1 MEEVTDIWDFAAF
14 CSLQVEC
21 DGARREPVGESEAL
35 ANQAVRK
42 ATRRRTDDVAV
53 E

>member
-21 DGARREPVGESEAL
+21 DGAEGTVGEDEAL

-42 ATRRRTDDVAV
+42 ATAARTDDVAV